1 MHTPNDPSFEPPLY
15 HRLLIHIAALL
26 VPRAARPS
34 WRFRQDQRLYH
45 WWVLN
50 QRGEIT
56 ASQAQTAALLRGAFD
71 DALHHRIL
79 PGNLANALR
88 GPLFYLAAAAT
99 LTALLAVLTR
109 GFAYTRHLLSL
120 AAQLLPGPPD
130 LRSDVLVGH
139 AFILAI
145 SFAAGL
151 TMIFI
156 RRPPSHS
163 GGLRYWTF
171 FILQCALALTL
182 VPLAWIESA
191 AALRSCFPHHE
202 GMRALGTLLLTLAYL
217 PSLAAVLAWVLSDQ
231 RARCPVCL
239 RRLEFP
245 VSLGSWASVFDPSS
259 TELLCDR
266 GHGALV
272 LADTTNGLEHWTRLD
287 RSWSSLFSQSGV

>member
-1 MHTPNDPSFEPPLY
+1 MSTPHSSPFDPPLY

-50 QRGEIT
+50 QRGELP
-56 ASQAQTAALLRGAFD
+56 AQPAQTAALLRGALD
-71 DALHHRIL
+71 DAFRHRIS
-79 PGNLANALR
+79 PDSLARAVR
-88 GPLFYLAAAAT
+88 GPLFYLAAATT
-99 LTALLAVLTR
+99 LTAFLAALSR

-163 GGLRYWTF
+163 GGFRYWTF

-182 VPLAWIESA
+182 VPLAWIESG

-217 PSLAAVLAWVLSDQ
+217 PGLAAALAWVLSDQ

-245 VSLGSWASVFDPSS
+245 VSLGSWSSVFDPSS

-287 RSWSSLFSQSGV
+287 HSWSSFFSHSRA